1 MSGTPNT
8 NETYQETVLRFR
20 VYRIEL
26 PRVEGDLLG
35 KFLYASFSDLNDAWE
50 TVLAENNRN
59 HESGFA
65 KYQHYM
71 VEDFGSVEVRDVP
84 VPSFL

>member
-1 MSGTPNT
+1 MTTAPT
-8 NETYQETVLRFR
+8 NETYKETVFRFR

-26 PRVEGDLLG
+26 PREEGDLLG
-35 KFLYASFSDLNDAWE
+35 KFLHASFTDLNDAWE
-50 TVLAENNRN
+50 TALERNAEN